1 MAIAFVILV
10 ESVVLV
16 SVVLVVECTYGRVI
30 WIRAF
35 EIQKTCK
42 KEYFNKAPLL

>member
-16 SVVLVVECTYGRVI
+16 SVVLVVECISTTLIEKSSKVFRHKLGPMCQI
-30 WIRAF
+30 F
-35 EIQKTCK
+35 
-42 KEYFNKAPLL
+42 LLF